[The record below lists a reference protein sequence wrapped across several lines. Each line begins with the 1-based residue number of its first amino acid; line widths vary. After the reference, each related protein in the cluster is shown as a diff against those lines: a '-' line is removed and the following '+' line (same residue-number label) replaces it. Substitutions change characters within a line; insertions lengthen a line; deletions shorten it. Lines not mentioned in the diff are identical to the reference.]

1 MKKQSDLINKYF
13 HDSIKNDKNILLIG
27 EDIKDP
33 YGGAFKITKGLSDR
47 YKENVI
53 STPISEAAIVGMGI
67 GLSILDFKLYVE
79 IMFETLLHMLL
90 IK

>member
-1 MKKQSDLINKYF
+1 M
-13 HDSIKNDKNILLIG
+13 IG

-33 YGGAFKITKGLSDR
+33 YGGAFKITKGLSDK

-67 GLSILDFKLYVE
+67 GLSILDFKPYVE
-79 IMFETLLHMLL
+79 IMFGDFITYAFDQIISNASKFYHMYNKKYNSL
-90 IK
+90 